1 MTELN
6 TLVVGA
12 SLKPERYSNMA
23 IKMLRENDFPTYAF
37 GLREGRVSDV
47 DIMTSLE
54 GLPEID
60 IITLY
65 LNPKRQEAIIED
77 LLALNPKRI
86 VFNPGTESEKS
97 KSLAEAKGI
106 YVQYACTLVLLR
118 TEQYA
123 SY

>member
-60 IITLY
+60 TITLY

>member
-1 MTELN
+1 MADFN

-12 SLKPERYSNMA
+12 SLKPERYSHMA

-47 DIMTSLE
+47 DIKTSLE
-54 GLPEID
+54 GFTDID
-60 IITLY
+60 TITLY
-65 LNPKRQEAIIED
+65 LNPQRQEPIIEE
-77 LLALNPKRI
+77 LLALKPKRI
-86 VFNPGTESEKS
+86 IFNPGTESQKS

-106 YVQYACTLVLLR
+106 QVLYACTLVMIR
-118 TEQYA
+118 TGQYE

>member
-1 MTELN
+1 MADFN

-12 SLKPERYSNMA
+12 SLKPERYSFMA
-23 IKMLRENDFPTYAF
+23 IKKLRENDFPTYAF

-47 DIMTSLE
+47 DIKTSLE
-54 GLPEID
+54 GFPEID
-60 IITLY
+60 TITLY
-65 LNPKRQEAIIED
+65 INPKRQETIIDE

-86 VFNPGTESEKS
+86 IFNPGAESEKS

-106 YVQYACTLVLLR
+106 RVQYACTLVMIS
-118 TEQYA
+118 TGQYE